1 MDSLQVK
8 TELKADRDYIVL
20 FVNGTR
26 HQVHSHSVG
35 IKSPLPSMTQLEYL
49 RDHLRL
55 RGTKCGCGSGVCGAC
70 TVMITKRVNA
80 ARRLDNAH
88 LSNHTVNACIYPL
101 VMADGAAVTTVEGVG
116 NTDNAHPVQERIAK
130 LHGSQ
135 CGFCTPG
142 FVMSLYAALRGDG
155 DATRKNPPS
164 PPSSAEMERAC
175 SELLPMPKTCCI
187 LLRRRSAQ

>member
-1 MDSLQVK
+1 MDAPQA
-8 TELKADRDYIVL
+8 KADFKTDRDFIVL

-26 HQVHSHSVG
+26 HEVYTHSVG
-35 IKSPLPSMTQLEYL
+35 NKSPLPSMTLLEFL

-70 TVMITKRVNA
+70 TVMITRRVNA
-80 ARRLDNAH
+80 ARRVDNNH
-88 LSNHTVNACIYPL
+88 LANHTVNACIYPL
-101 VMADGAAVTTVEGVG
+101 VMADGAAVTTVEGIG
-116 NTDNAHPVQERIAK
+116 STDKAHPVQERIAK

-142 FVMSLYAALRGDG
+142 FVMSMYAALRGDG
-155 DATRKNPPS
+155 DVTRKSPPS

-175 SELLPMPKTCCI
+175 SKLLAMP
-187 LLRRRSAQ
+187 